1 MTLDKNTIEK
11 IAYLSR
17 LRIDEDDIPHYAQ
30 KLSNLLEFVGQMDGI
45 DTTEVDPMAHPLAVK
60 QRLRNDQVTET
71 NQRDEFQSI
80 APQVESGLYLV
91 PKVIE

>member
-17 LRIDEDDIPHYAQ
+17 LRIEEDDIPHYAQ
-30 KLSNLLEFVGQMDGI
+30 KLSNLLDFVGQMDGI

-71 NQRDEFQSI
+71 NQRDKFQSI